1 MSKVLRKNQIRRN
14 LILRALFDMGVL
26 SLTELKDKTG
36 ITLPVLTQIVST
48 LTKEKFVVKVEEKEI
63 NQAGRPPQNFKLNNK
78 AGYIIGID
86 IGRVFTNY
94 VVLDLEQNII
104 KEQRKP
110 SFDLY
115 DSNRFVDDLY
125 KEVRSLV
132 LSADVAWNKIFGIG
146 ISIPGIVKGRE
157 GFSYTYLNFDSIPA
171 RDIFEK
177 KFSKPIHIEH
187 DVKAMA
193 IGELWMGKAKGYQN
207 VLCLNVGWGVALGI
221 IIDGKIYYGK
231 DGFSGEFGHLQ
242 VVPDG
247 ELCYCGKRGCLE
259 TVSSAKAITRIAKE
273 KIQGGEKTIILQNP
287 GFDPE
292 KLDAAAI
299 IEAANKGDQFS
310 IEILENAGKYLGLG
324 IGYLINIFNSERIIL
339 GGGITRANPYIMDS
353 IISTAMKQSLV
364 HISKKVEFHISEL
377 GFKAGAIGVAM
388 LAVKDL
394 FEVEHLN
401 PTAYV

>member
-14 LILRALFDMGVL
+14 LVLRALFDDGVL

-48 LTKEKFVVKVEEKEI
+48 LTNEKFVVKVKEKEI

-86 IGRVFTNY
+86 IGRVFSNY

-110 SFDLY
+110 SFDL
-115 DSNRFVDDLY
+115 DNSNKFVNDLY
-125 KEVRSLV
+125 KEVRALV
-132 LSADVAWNKIFGIG
+132 ASANVSWNKIFGIG

-157 GFSYTYLNFDSIPA
+157 GFSYTYLNFESSSV
-171 RDIFEK
+171 RDVFEK
-177 KFSKPIHIEH
+177 KFNKPVHIEH

-207 VLCLNVGWGVALGI
+207 VLCINVGWGVALGI

-242 VVPDG
+242 VVPEG

-273 KIQGGEKTIILQNP
+273 KIQNGEKTIILKNQN
-287 GFDPE
+287 FDLE
-292 KLDAAAI
+292 KLDAATI

-324 IGYLINIFNSERIIL
+324 IGYLINIFNPERIIL

-353 IISTAMKQSLV
+353 MTSTAMKQSLV

>member
-1 MSKVLRKNQIRRN
+1 
-14 LILRALFDMGVL
+14 
-26 SLTELKDKTG
+26 
-36 ITLPVLTQIVST
+36 
-48 LTKEKFVVKVEEKEI
+48 
-63 NQAGRPPQNFKLNNK
+63 
-78 AGYIIGID
+78 
-86 IGRVFTNY
+86 
-94 VVLDLEQNII
+94 
-104 KEQRKP
+104 
-110 SFDLY
+110 
-115 DSNRFVDDLY
+115 
-125 KEVRSLV
+125 
-132 LSADVAWNKIFGIG
+132 
-146 ISIPGIVKGRE
+146 
-157 GFSYTYLNFDSIPA
+157 
-171 RDIFEK
+171 
-177 KFSKPIHIEH
+177 
-187 DVKAMA
+187 MA

-324 IGYLINIFNSERIIL
+324 IGYLINIFNPERIIL